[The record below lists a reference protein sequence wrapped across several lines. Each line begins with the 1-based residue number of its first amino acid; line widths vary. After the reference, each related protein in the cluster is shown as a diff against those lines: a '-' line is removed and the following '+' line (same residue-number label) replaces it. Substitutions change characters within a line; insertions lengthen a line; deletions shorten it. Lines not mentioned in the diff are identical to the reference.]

1 MANYDEKNVMI
12 LDMLKLSKEKDFID
26 MFENYFGNKTFIGY
40 AFDSSDFEHFSIGIQ
55 NTFKRVTLIDLRD
68 LYQYKYFEKA
78 KGLKYMCKDVLGIN
92 LCKYEQC
99 SFWENRPLKQSQ
111 LHYAAIDA
119 LVCVSLYKK
128 LINS

>member
-1 MANYDEKNVMI
+1 
-12 LDMLKLSKEKDFID
+12 
-26 MFENYFGNKTFIGY
+26 
-40 AFDSSDFEHFSIGIQ
+40 
-55 NTFKRVTLIDLRD
+55 
-68 LYQYKYFEKA
+68 
-78 KGLKYMCKDVLGIN
+78 MCKEVLGIN

-128 LINS
+128 INNKC